1 MKLYVFADES
11 GVFDRVHADLF
22 VYGGVI
28 ILGKTNYD
36 AIVNKHQSLER
47 RLRREDPS
55 LKNVPEIKAAYL
67 NLKQRKRL
75 FNLQVPQCVRFG
87 IVIDQQRVYKQIY
100 QTKQDK
106 QRFLDYALKRGIKHA
121 IESANTS
128 GLILKKEINCMSIV
142 VDEHSTATSGKYTFK
157 ETVDEEFRRGTY
169 SPNYDKFFPPLFSLD
184 FPRIPVSYCDSK
196 KVVGVRIA
204 DITANWIYKA
214 YSDYPNDQRFLQKLL
229 KSTSVLHLP

>member
-36 AIVNKHQSLER
+36 YIVNKHLSLER
-47 RLRREDPS
+47 RLRREDAS
-55 LKNVPEIKAAYL
+55 LKNAPEIKAAYL
-67 NLKQRKRL
+67 NLKQR
-75 FNLQVPQCVRFG
+75 
-87 IVIDQQRVYKQIY
+87 
-100 QTKQDK
+100 
-106 QRFLDYALKRGIKHA
+106 
-121 IESANTS
+121 
-128 GLILKKEINCMSIV
+128 
-142 VDEHSTATSGKYTFK
+142 

-184 FPRIPVSYCDSK
+184 FPRIPVAYCDSK

-204 DITANWIYKA
+204 DITANWVYKA
-214 YSDYPNDQRFLQKLL
+214 YSDCSNDQQLLQTLL
-229 KSTSVLHLP
+229 KSTVVLHLP

>member
-11 GVFDRVHADLF
+11 SVFDRAHANLF

-28 ILGKTNYD
+28 ILGKANYD
-36 AIVNKHQSLER
+36 YIVNKHLSLER
-47 RLRREDPS
+47 RLRREDAS

-75 FNLQVPQCVRFG
+75 FNLQAPQCVRFG
-87 IVIDQQRVYKQIY
+87 VVIDQQRVYKQIY

-106 QRFLDYALKRGIKHA
+106 QRFLDYALKRGIKQA

-128 GLILKKEINCMSIV
+128 GLIRKEEINCISIV
-142 VDEHSTATSGKYTFK
+142 VDEHSTATSGKYTFE

-184 FPRIPVSYCDSK
+184 FPRIPVAYCDSK

-204 DITANWIYKA
+204 DITANWVYKA
-214 YSDYPNDQRFLQKLL
+214 YSDCSNDQQLLQTLL
-229 KSTSVLHLP
+229 KSTVVLHLP

>member
-11 GVFDRVHADLF
+11 GVFDRAHANLF

-28 ILGKTNYD
+28 ILGKPNYD
-36 AIVNKHQSLER
+36 YIVNKHQSLER
-47 RLRREDPS
+47 RLRREDTS

-75 FNLQVPQCVRFG
+75 FNLRAPQCVRFG
-87 IVIDQQRVYKQIY
+87 VVIDQQRVYEQIY

-121 IESANTS
+121 IESANMS
-128 GLILKKEINCMSIV
+128 GLIRKEEINCISIV
-142 VDEHSTATSGKYTFK
+142 VDEHSTATSGKYTFE

-184 FPRIPVSYCDSK
+184 FPPIPVAYCDSK

-204 DITANWIYKA
+204 DITANWVYRA
-214 YSDYPNDQRFLQKLL
+214 YSDYPNDQQLLQTLL
-229 KSTSVLHLP
+229 KSTVMLHLP

>member
-36 AIVNKHQSLER
+36 AIVNKHRSLER

-184 FPRIPVSYCDSK
+184 FPCIPVSYCDSK

>member
-36 AIVNKHQSLER
+36 AIVNKHRSLER
-47 RLRREDPS
+47 RLRREDPL

-100 QTKQDK
+100 QTKEDK

-184 FPRIPVSYCDSK
+184 FPCIPVSYCDSK

>member
-36 AIVNKHQSLER
+36 YIVNKHLSLER
-47 RLRREDPS
+47 RLRREDAS
-55 LKNVPEIKAAYL
+55 LKNAPEIKAAYL

-75 FNLQVPQCVRFG
+75 FNLQAPQCVRFG
-87 IVIDQQRVYKQIY
+87 VVIDQQRVYKQIY

-106 QRFLDYALKRGIKHA
+106 QSFLDYALKRGIKQA

-128 GLILKKEINCMSIV
+128 GLIRKEEINCISIV
-142 VDEHSTATSGKYTFK
+142 VDEHSTATSGKYTFE

-184 FPRIPVSYCDSK
+184 FPRIPVAYCDSK

-204 DITANWIYKA
+204 DITANWIYRA
-214 YSDYPNDQRFLQKLL
+214 YSDYPNDQRLLQTLL
-229 KSTSVLHLP
+229 KSTIVLHLP

>member
-11 GVFDRVHADLF
+11 SVFDHAHNDLF
-22 VYGGVI
+22 VYGGI
-28 ILGKTNYD
+28 IVLGKHNYD
-36 AIVNKHQSLER
+36 AIVNRHQSLER

-55 LKNVPEIKAAYL
+55 LKNKPEIKAAYL

-75 FNLQVPQCVRFG
+75 FNLQAPQCVRFG
-87 IVIDQQRVYKQIY
+87 VVIDQQKVYEQIY

-121 IESANTS
+121 IESANMS
-128 GLILKKEINCMSIV
+128 GLISKEDINGISIV
-142 VDEHSTATSGKYTFK
+142 VDEHSTATSGKYTFE

-169 SPNYDKFFPPLFSLD
+169 SPNYDTFFPPLFSLN
-184 FPRIPVSYCDSK
+184 FPRIPVAYCDSK

-214 YSDYPNDQRFLQKLL
+214 YVDYQNNQQQLQQLL
-229 KSTSVLHLP
+229 KATVLLHLP

>member
-11 GVFDRVHADLF
+11 GVFDRVHADFF

-36 AIVNKHQSLER
+36 AIVNKHRSLER

-184 FPRIPVSYCDSK
+184 FPCIPVSYCDSK

-229 KSTSVLHLP
+229 KSTPVLHLP

>member
-36 AIVNKHQSLER
+36 AIVNKHRSLER

-106 QRFLDYALKRGIKHA
+106 QRFIDYALKRGIKHA

-184 FPRIPVSYCDSK
+184 FPCIPVSYCDSK

>member
-1 MKLYVFADES
+1 MKLYVFSDES

-36 AIVNKHQSLER
+36 AIVNKHRSLER

-184 FPRIPVSYCDSK
+184 FPCIPVSYCDSK

>member
-36 AIVNKHQSLER
+36 AIVNKHRSLEI

-184 FPRIPVSYCDSK
+184 FPCIPVSYCDSK